1 MTVRV
6 LFLCPVLIGTAAMAQ
21 DPGLSA
27 PGRITD
33 DDVARLAQ
41 LAPLEPPPPIIWL
54 AAPPRS
60 GSFDMPDT
68 APGAPAPMLTLYVP
82 PPPNPNAVALPPAAR
97 AVLEQAMKT
106 NDPAVFAAVEKTT
119 RQQYPDGGPQ
129 IDALAAK
136 AQAQVAEKQASDA
149 RAKAEALAAAS
160 FLDNWKGEI
169 DLGGSYSKGNTDAVA
184 VYGAFKLNREGLRW
198 RQAISARADYA
209 KSAGEISTDK
219 DTAAIQPQYKIDDR
233 LYAYGLGQFD
243 RDEILGIRYRF
254 TEGVGLGYS
263 LAKGSKFK
271 LNVEA
276 GPALRETRYVG
287 QPRDTKPAGRGSV
300 NFDWKPNANIEI
312 TNQSAI
318 FFEADDTNVTST
330 TALTSKLFGPVKGQ
344 LSYNLTYED
353 DVPGQAKSFDTITA
367 ASLVYSF

>member
-1 MTVRV
+1 MSRMVSRV
-6 LFLCPVLIGTAAMAQ
+6 LLLCLASIGTAASAQ
-21 DPGLSA
+21 A
-27 PGRITD
+27 PG
-33 DDVARLAQ
+33 DDVTQAEA
-41 LAPLEPPPPIIWL
+41 PPPIIWL
-54 AAPPRS
+54 AAPPPG
-60 GSFDMPDT
+60 GSFDS
-68 APGAPAPMLTLYVP
+68 APADEAPLVTLLIP

-106 NDPAVFAAVEKTT
+106 NDVATFKAVEKAT

-129 IDALAAK
+129 IDALAARNA
-136 AQAQVAEKQASDA
+136 AQIAEKQAADA

-160 FLDNWKGEI
+160 FLDNWKGEV
-169 DLGGSYSKGNTDAVA
+169 DLGGSYTKGNTDAVA
-184 VYGAFKLNREGLRW
+184 VYGAFKLNKDGLRW
-198 RQAISARADYA
+198 RHALSARADYA
-209 KSAGEISTDK
+209 KSAGLLSTDK
-219 DTAAIQPQYKIDDR
+219 DTAAYQPQYKLTDR

-254 TEGVGLGYS
+254 TESAGLGYT
-263 LAKGSKFK
+263 LARAAKFT
-271 LNVEA
+271 LDVEA
-276 GPALRETRYVG
+276 GPAVRETRYIG

-300 NFDWKPNANIEI
+300 NFDWKPNGNIELS
-312 TNQSAI
+312 NQSAI
-318 FFEADDTNVTST
+318 FVESDDTNITST